1 MSHIFKEYRRMCETG
16 YPYCTYCPIYS
27 VYGCTCDNAFID
39 HPEECEKLIREWATE
54 HPAET
59 YASHFTS
66 RHKNA
71 LIDKFGVPCA
81 CVKDVYGVE
90 CPLHDSMSSSDADCV
105 ECWKREY
112 NGE

>member
-1 MSHIFKEYRRMCETG
+1 MSHIFKEYRRMCETVF
-16 YPYCTYCPIYS
+16 PCCTRCPICS
-27 VYGCTCDNAFID
+27 VIGRTCKDAFFD

-66 RHKNA
+66 LHKNA
-71 LIDKFGVPCA
+71 LIDRFGVPCA
-81 CVKDVYGVE
+81 CVKDVYGIE
-90 CPLHDSMSSSDADCV
+90 CLLRDSASSSAADCA
-105 ECWKREY
+105 ECWNREY

>member
-1 MSHIFKEYRRMCETG
+1 MSYILNDYMRMCG
-16 YPYCTYCPIYS
+16 AMLSCTDCPIHS
-27 VYGCTCDNAFID
+27 EFVHCGKAFIE
-39 HPEECEKLIREWATE
+39 HPEECEKLIRKWAAE
-54 HPAET
+54 HPTET

-66 RHKNA
+66 LHKNA

-81 CVKDVYGVE
+81 CVKDVYGIE
-90 CPLHDSMSSSDADCV
+90 CLLRDSASSSAADCA